1 MTPLGYSPADPNAPS
16 ALRKS
21 VDRTLFKLA
30 LPALGTLAVEP
41 LYVATDTA
49 IIGRVGAEELA
60 GLAAAGTV
68 LALVVAG
75 TNFLAYGTTERVANA
90 RGASD
95 VKKAEAFARH
105 ALLLGV
111 FIGVLACIIL
121 FVLAERLVGVLGAGE
136 EVTAHGSRYLMIASL
151 GLPAVVIMV
160 AAQGVLRGHA
170 DYRRPFIVLMASNVL
185 NAAIEIPLVFWAG
198 WSITGSAVSTVV
210 AQYVGAAWLL
220 KMCLPHLNWS
230 DKFALDRTVI
240 TDLMR
245 VGRDLGIRVFSMLTV
260 FTASTVLAARSGDN
274 VLAAHQ
280 IVNGT
285 FLLLALC
292 LDAISIPAHTLLG
305 ESRGSGHLASQRLIA
320 QRVYFWSTAIG
331 IGLALILFLISGV
344 LPSLFTPDGEV
355 QDAATGGLR
364 LLALGLIPGAIAFG
378 GDGVL
383 IGLSDNRFLGIAA
396 FAHTA
401 AMSIILISDSVRHGP
416 GLAMIWG
423 LLAAWMIMRALTVL
437 WRSQLLLRSR

>member
-245 VGRDLGIRVFSMLTV
+245 VGRDLGIRVFSMLAV

-437 WRSQLLLRSR
+437 WRSQLLLRSS